1 MLITTPFMQPSL
13 QKKLLNVVIVSTEGN
28 IYYGFE
34 MPWAKMTLHIGQTRM
49 DHTLNAEKRLEG

>member
-1 MLITTPFMQPSL
+1 M
-13 QKKLLNVVIVSTEGN
+13 IVSTEGN

-34 MPWAKMTLHIGQTRM
+34 MPWANMTLHIGQTRM